1 MKNEK
6 KKVVGNRKKLK
17 IALAI
22 IGVLV
27 LGVAG
32 YALSVYLKLK
42 STTNEMYIKDFE
54 APKSEYREEKIDL
67 KKEKPFSVLLLGVDQ
82 RGNDRG
88 RSDTMIVL
96 TVNPNLNS
104 IKMLSI
110 PRDTRVPITGHNLD
124 KINHSYAFGKEE
136 LAIET
141 VQNFLRIP
149 IDKFVKVNMEG
160 FKDVVEALGGVE
172 VNSELAFTYEGRTF
186 VKGVNELNGTDALK
200 FVRMRY
206 DDPNGDFGRQQRQRQ
221 LIEAVIN
228 KAKSPTI
235 LLSAI
240 NTMDA
245 LGKNVKTNISYDEM
259 KLMQKNYG
267 QVMTQFE
274 QLSLKRSQGTKI
286 NNIYYSIPNETE
298 ISEIEQILKQHLELE
313 TPM

>member
-1 MKNEK
+1 MRSKENNQK
-6 KKVVGNRKKLK
+6 GKSKKLK
-17 IALAI
+17 IVLAVL
-22 IGVLV
+22 GVLV
-27 LGVAG
+27 LGIAG

-42 STTNEMYIKDFE
+42 STTTKMYVKDFE
-54 APKSEYREEKIDL
+54 PPKSEFRVEKIDL
-67 KKEKPFSVLLLGVDQ
+67 EKEKPFSILLLGVDQ
-82 RGNDRG
+82 RENDRG
-88 RSDTMIVL
+88 RSDTMIVMSI
-96 TVNPNLNS
+96 NPNTNS

-110 PRDTRVPITGHNLD
+110 PRDTRVLITGHNLD

-141 VQNFLRIP
+141 VQNFLHIP

-172 VNSELAFTYEGRTF
+172 VNSDLAFTYEGRTF
-186 VKGVNELNGTDALK
+186 IKGINEMNGVDALK

-240 NTMDA
+240 DTMDA
-245 LGKNVKTNISYDEM
+245 LGKNVRTNISYDEM
-259 KLMQKNYG
+259 KLMQKKYG
-267 QVMTQFE
+267 KVMTKID
-274 QLSLKRSQGTKI
+274 QLSLKKSHGERI

-298 ISEIEQILKQHLELE
+298 IKEIEQIFKQHLELE
-313 TPM
+313 SPM

>member
-1 MKNEK
+1 MRNDSNKNKSNE
-6 KKVVGNRKKLK
+6 KKLK
-17 IALAI
+17 IVLII

-27 LGVAG
+27 LGISG

-42 STTNEMYIKDFE
+42 STSDDMYVKDFKK
-54 APKSEYREEKIDL
+54 PKSEFREEEVNL
-67 KKEKPFSVLLLGVDQ
+67 KKEKPFSILLLGVDQ

-96 TVNPNLNS
+96 TINPNLNS

-141 VQNFLRIP
+141 VQNFLQVP

-172 VNSELAFTYEGRTF
+172 VNSNLAFTSDGRTF
-186 VKGVNELNGTDALK
+186 VNGINKLNGADALK

-206 DDPNGDFGRQQRQRQ
+206 DDPDGDFGRQQRQRQ

-228 KAKSPTI
+228 KAKSPAI

-240 NTMDA
+240 NAMDA
-245 LGKNVKTNISYDEM
+245 LGKNVRTNISYDEM

-267 QVMTQFE
+267 QVTTQID
-274 QLSLKRSQGTKI
+274 QLSLKRSHGTRI
-286 NNIYYSIPNETE
+286 NNIYYSIPEESE
-298 ISEIEQILKQHLELE
+298 IKEIEQLLKQHLELE
-313 TPM
+313 